1 VRRRCHLT
9 LEAYRCLKR
18 PDDRIVMAGVRIEY
32 ELEVWLHHPPT
43 RYRRLVAELNPLAFA
58 STRPGSVGALSF
70 EHL

>member
-1 VRRRCHLT
+1 
-9 LEAYRCLKR
+9 
-18 PDDRIVMAGVRIEY
+18 VMAVVRIEY
-32 ELEVWLHHPPT
+32 ELEVWLHHQPT